1 MSAWFRSALLL
12 PHGAGWLRLTALVLV
27 GAVAVAVVYVNRDDA
42 ATSAVAVADLAA
54 AQNRGEKIE
63 NRAEGYYPRKVLAG
77 ALPPITDVPL
87 MPAAEADKILNPA
100 ELVLGVV
107 VEGQARA
114 YPVNMLTGPQR
125 EIIND
130 RLGGRAI
137 AATW

>member
-1 MSAWFRSALLL
+1 MSAWFRSPRLL
-12 PHGAGWLRLTALVLV
+12 PHGAGWLRLIALLVV
-27 GAVAVAVVYVNRDDA
+27 GAAVVAMVYFSRDA

-54 AQNRGEKIE
+54 AQNRGDAIE
-63 NRAEGYYPRKVLAG
+63 NRAEGYYPRKVLAR

-87 MPAAEADKILNPA
+87 MSAAEADKILNPA

-114 YPVNMLTGPQR
+114 YPVNMLTGPRR